1 MDALLRQEKRVRIS
15 ENNAIPEFKQALYFA
30 DNIEAVQDAV
40 KQMSGIVENQ
50 IRHSLGNANYERV
63 IEMLRVMQGELV
75 EYEAPKLFND
85 MLRQIKEELLKG
97 ELGGDRDELWYV
109 VRKNNLGLI
118 DNGMSERSGVS
129 EEEAKKVSLRRV
141 MGVGSTS

>member
-1 MDALLRQEKRVRIS
+1 MRIS

>member
-1 MDALLRQEKRVRIS
+1 M
-15 ENNAIPEFKQALYFA
+15 YFA